1 MLDGSLTK
9 FEPEFN
15 ISTMIEIEAAEQL
28 AALGHPARLS
38 VLRSLMAAGTGGT
51 PARALADAAGL
62 APNATTFHLNR
73 LRLAGLAHRQRVG
86 REVRYRADFAA
97 VQTLLDFLG
106 ETCCADAGDDRRCTP
121 VCGAGSTSNSR
132 SSKAIADEEPSR

>member
-1 MLDGSLTK
+1 
-9 FEPEFN
+9 
-15 ISTMIEIEAAEQL
+15 MIEIEAAEQL

-38 VLRSLMAAGTGGT
+38 VLRTLMAAGTGGA

-86 REVRYRADFAA
+86 REVRYQADFAA
-97 VQTLLDFLG
+97 VQTLPDFLG
-106 ETCCADAGDDRRCTP
+106 EACCANAGDDRRCTP
-121 VCGAGSTSNSR
+121 VCGAGSSNPR
-132 SSKAIADEEPSR
+132 SSKSVTDEEPCR